1 MDSTTNP
8 HALTPD
14 DMRELEREAHESG
27 VPLHEIAVYGR
38 GPLEAG
44 RVILRLLD
52 AVGFGCTIL
61 ALLAFHF
68 RREGGVSA
76 AVAAITK
83 WTLSPR
89 AASTGALLP
98 LLDAV
103 RDPHNDATDRRLLE
117 LTVRATIRD
126 AAREIYDGPDPV
138 QRLEVVGDLV
148 EMLDIAI
155 LTSRGWWEARQ
166 VPPTS
171 EPPSPS
177 GRVDAWV
184 RWYPSYAK
192 SLTGD
197 VTQAADDLRAI
208 VGGAKREKALADGLT
223 SEEYQEAQ
231 KLAAAILDEMAGTIG
246 GDAA

>member
-1 MDSTTNP
+1 MDSNTTTNP

-14 DMRELEREAHESG
+14 DMRELEREAAESG

-44 RVILRLLD
+44 RAILTLLD
-52 AVGFGCTIL
+52 SVGFGCTIL
-61 ALLAFHF
+61 ALLAFTF
-68 RREGGVSA
+68 RQSGGVGT

-103 RDPHNDATDRRLLE
+103 RDPHNDATDRQLLE

-126 AAREIYDGPDPV
+126 AAREIYDGPDAV

-148 EMLDIAI
+148 ELLDVAI
-155 LTSRGWWEARQ
+155 LTSRAWWQARE

-171 EPPSPS
+171 GPTSPS
-177 GRVDAWV
+177 TAPRA
-184 RWYPSYAK
+184 PE
-192 SLTGD
+192 
-197 VTQAADDLRAI
+197 AA
-208 VGGAKREKALADGLT
+208 
-223 SEEYQEAQ
+223 
-231 KLAAAILDEMAGTIG
+231 
-246 GDAA
+246 